1 MSRKNYIKDN
11 IEELVMLALILLF
24 TSAGIFNLMKST
36 YFLKET
42 IINEPHLPEYYLN
55 ITI

>member
-11 IEELVMLALILLF
+11 IEELVMLALIFLF
-24 TSAGIFNLMKST
+24 TSAGIFNLMKSN
-36 YFLKET
+36 YFSKEI
-42 IINEPHLPEYYLN
+42 IINEPHLPEDYLN